1 MAVVLYFD
9 RQMKLYRNFEI
20 AEKIKK
26 GQHSLNSST
35 DFILQQVTNDAYI
48 YLMLENNIE
57 MFQQINS

>member
-35 DFILQQVTNDAYI
+35 DFILQLSNQRRIHLPNVGKQYRNVSTD
-48 YLMLENNIE
+48 
-57 MFQQINS
+57 